1 MNCSSG
7 AFFFF
12 FLDMKGSPPKMS
24 YLTKLFPLI
33 RKVINRK
40 QFLFSSLLFSHK
52 ECLRASSV
60 GTLKQLYSVFQ
71 KNCVLRCAQFLSL
84 SITWIWMNII
94 CMIKENDDYYS
105 NTRLRFPANNT
116 TRTYTNKISAI
127 IGSPITRTRHKE
139 FCKKKYHAIEF
150 AIA

>member
-1 MNCSSG
+1 MAEVDDQNKKDIIKKCILCSSSKYIVSLKNSIELFYRG
-7 AFFFF
+7 FLFF

-84 SITWIWMNII
+84 SIT
-94 CMIKENDDYYS
+94 
-105 NTRLRFPANNT
+105 
-116 TRTYTNKISAI
+116 
-127 IGSPITRTRHKE
+127 
-139 FCKKKYHAIEF
+139 
-150 AIA
+150 